1 MFAKLSEKQ
10 VVNILTKSSETETAL
25 IIDNIKKLNDL
36 LNSDVNELLAN
47 RKKTGSLLLIQS
59 NASKAVTPIKKEVTL
74 VEALS
79 DGALLISEVNKLC
92 LTEAIIVRDSLIN
105 AIDIYN
111 EVNNIPLNVSQEP
124 LKKVESVSLEPVQKS
139 IITADTLNTSHT
151 LNTNTNNINNNVLP
165 IHLVEVKQRLSK
177 ALQTDNEKRSD
188 IKKKLNAL
196 LEKNVDEQLVS
207 NSKSSA
213 KITAID
219 LQA

>member
-25 IIDNIKKLNDL
+25 IIDNIKKLNNL

-59 NASKAVTPIKKEVTL
+59 NAPQAVTSIKKEVTL

-79 DGALLISEVNKLC
+79 DEALLISKVNKLC

-111 EVNNIPLNVSQEP
+111 EVNNISLNVSQEP

-139 IITADTLNTSHT
+139 IITADTLNTAHT
-151 LNTNTNNINNNVLP
+151 PNTNNINNNVLP

-196 LEKNVDEQLVS
+196 LEKNVDEKLVS

>member
-10 VVNILTKSSETETAL
+10 VVNILTKSSATETAL

-79 DGALLISEVNKLC
+79 DEALLISKVNKLC

-139 IITADTLNTSHT
+139 IITADTLNTAHT

-188 IKKKLNAL
+188 IKNKLNAL
-196 LEKNVDEQLVS
+196 LEKSVDEKLVS

-213 KITAID
+213 KITAIN